1 MDFLTTDMIDLT
13 VPMGKE
19 LPSFPGYPGFEY
31 EQWGGH
37 DKGGG
42 ALMHYYSANTHQGTH
57 IDAPYHFIPD
67 GRTVDELTFEE
78 LVGPAKVMD
87 LRKYKGESITAD
99 ILDNHASEIK
109 KKDKVV
115 MVTGDVD
122 DNFFTGNFFKEASD
136 ITLDAAEWL
145 IERAVELIV
154 NDFLTEAVPGEPDR
168 PVHKALLGADI
179 PVVEYI
185 CNIEEIVGYE
195 SIWIGCFP
203 MLVKGF
209 EGTPTRVVARAL

>member
-78 LVGPAKVMD
+78 LVGPAKVID
-87 LRKYKGESITAD
+87 LRKYKGESITAN
-99 ILDNHASEIK
+99 ILDNHASEIE
-109 KKDKVV
+109 KKDKAV

-122 DNFFTGNFFKEASD
+122 GNFFTGNFFKEASD

-145 IERAVELIV
+145 IEREVELIV

-185 CNIEEIVGYE
+185 CNIEEIAEHE

-209 EGTPTRVVARAL
+209 EGTPTRVVAKVL

>member
-109 KKDKVV
+109 KKDK
-115 MVTGDVD
+115 
-122 DNFFTGNFFKEASD
+122 
-136 ITLDAAEWL
+136 
-145 IERAVELIV
+145 
-154 NDFLTEAVPGEPDR
+154 
-168 PVHKALLGADI
+168 
-179 PVVEYI
+179 
-185 CNIEEIVGYE
+185 
-195 SIWIGCFP
+195 
-203 MLVKGF
+203 
-209 EGTPTRVVARAL
+209 

>member
-145 IERAVELIV
+145 IEREVELIV

-179 PVVEYI
+179 PVVEYRTKEMPLNVRI
-185 CNIEEIVGYE
+185 SYNFSHII
-195 SIWIGCFP
+195 
-203 MLVKGF
+203 L
-209 EGTPTRVVARAL
+209 

>member
-78 LVGPAKVMD
+78 LVGPAKVID
-87 LRKYKGESITAD
+87 LRKYKGESITAN
-99 ILDNHASEIK
+99 ILDNHASEIE

-145 IERAVELIV
+145 IEREVELIV

-185 CNIEEIVGYE
+185 CNIEEIAGHE

-209 EGTPTRVVARAL
+209 EGTPTRVVAKVL

>member
-37 DKGGG
+37 DKDGG

-57 IDAPYHFIPD
+57 IDAPFHFIPD

-78 LVGPAKVMD
+78 LVGPAKVID
-87 LRKYKGESITAD
+87 LRKYKGESITAN
-99 ILDNHASEIK
+99 ILDSHANEIE

-122 DNFFTGNFFKEASD
+122 DKFFTGNFFKEASD

-145 IERAVELIV
+145 IEREVELIV

-185 CNIEEIVGYE
+185 CNIEEIAGYE

>member
-1 MDFLTTDMIDLT
+1 MIDLT

-37 DKGGG
+37 NEGGG

-57 IDAPYHFIPD
+57 IDAPYHFIPG

-78 LVGPAKVMD
+78 LVGPTKVVD
-87 LRKYKGESITAD
+87 LREFKGKSITAE
-99 ILDNHASEIK
+99 ILDDHESEIE
-109 KKDKVV
+109 KKDKVI

-122 DNFFTGNFFKEASD
+122 ANFFTGNFFKEASD

-145 IERAVELIV
+145 IEREVELIV
-154 NDFLTEAVPGEPDR
+154 NDFLTEAVPGEPDLSLI
-168 PVHKALLGADI
+168 HI
-179 PVVEYI
+179 
-185 CNIEEIVGYE
+185 
-195 SIWIGCFP
+195 
-203 MLVKGF
+203 
-209 EGTPTRVVARAL
+209 

>member
-78 LVGPAKVMD
+78 LVGPAKVID
-87 LRKYKGESITAD
+87 LRKYKGESITAN
-99 ILDNHASEIK
+99 ILDNHASEIE

-145 IERAVELIV
+145 IEREVELIV

-185 CNIEEIVGYE
+185 CNIEEIAGQK

-209 EGTPTRVVARAL
+209 EGTPTRVVAKAL

>member
-145 IERAVELIV
+145 IEREVELIV

-185 CNIEEIVGYE
+185 CNIEEIVEYE

-209 EGTPTRVVARAL
+209 EGTPTRVVAKVL